1 MSRSRLKLML
11 GLLCIGLVA
20 LVVAGCGD
28 DDDDGGGG
36 GGGGDTAAA
45 KEVKGITV
53 TLPFQDSIIWSGYEI
68 SKGSDGPFEI
78 DAGLRPETQAV
89 EGNSQTIQQLVSGKV
104 DFAVTGAPEIFV
116 ANARGR
122 KVYGLA
128 TYYDNVFTVVATT
141 DSGTKS
147 IEDLR
152 GKAIGVTD
160 LGGGEIPLVNAV
172 LADAGLE
179 PGKDVEL
186 KVVGPGG
193 ATAYRALKDGEVA
206 AFGGAI
212 NDLVPLESQGLRFD
226 IILPEKFGTLP
237 SDYIAVSEDGM
248 NDQQL
253 LDTLTEF
260 QKAWFTGVL
269 YGEQYPEDG
278 LARICKEVPEDCQDM
293 EFAKGFY
300 QSAIEIAIEE
310 SKTGGCPDYDALTVV
325 RDSVAAVDNPK
336 AKEINPED
344 VFPDDFCKDAVPS
357 EDDVAAFA
365 ERTGATKKQQQSI
378 ECRPG
383 PARPALVVS

>member
-1 MSRSRLKLML
+1 MSRSWLKLML

-36 GGGGDTAAA
+36 GGGGDSKAA
-45 KEVKGITV
+45 KEVKDITV

-68 SKGSDGPFEI
+68 SKGADGPFEV
-78 DAGLRPETQAV
+78 DAGLRAETQAV

-104 DFAVTGAPEIFV
+104 DFAVTGAPEILV

-128 TYYDNVFTVVATT
+128 TYYDNVFTVVATKE
-141 DSGTKS
+141 SGTKS

-179 PGKDVEL
+179 PGKDIEL

-193 ATAYRALKDGEVA
+193 ATALRALKDGEVA

-226 IILPEKFGTLP
+226 VILPDDFNNLP
-237 SDYIAVSEDGM
+237 SDYLAVSEDGL

-253 LDTLTEF
+253 IDMLKEF
-260 QKAWFTGVL
+260 QKAWYTGVL

-293 EFAKGFY
+293 EFARGFY
-300 QSAIEIAIEE
+300 ESAIGIAIDE
-310 SKTGGCPDYDALTVV
+310 SRAGGCPDYDALTTV
-325 RDSVAAVDNPK
+325 RDAVAAVDNPK
-336 AKEINPED
+336 AKEIDPQE
-344 VFPDDFCKDAVPS
+344 VFPDDFCKDVVPS

-365 ERTGATKKQQQSI
+365 ERTGATK
-378 ECRPG
+378 
-383 PARPALVVS
+383 

>member
-1 MSRSRLKLML
+1 MSLSRLKLML
-11 GLLCIGLVA
+11 GLLCVGLVA
-20 LVVAGCGD
+20 LVIAGCGD
-28 DDDDGGGG
+28 DDDDSGGGG
-36 GGGGDTAAA
+36 GGGSETAAKEA
-45 KEVKGITV
+45 KEVKDFSITF
-53 TLPFQDSIIWSGYEI
+53 PFQDSIIWSGYEI
-68 SKGSDGPFEI
+68 AKGSDGPMEV
-78 DAGLRPETQAV
+78 DAGLRPETEAV
-89 EGNSQTIQQLVSGKV
+89 EGNSQTIQQLIAGKV
-104 DFAVTGAPEIFV
+104 DYAVTGAPEIFV

-122 KVYGLA
+122 KVYGLS
-128 TYYDNVFTVVATT
+128 TYYHNVFTVVATD

-193 ATAYRALKDGEVA
+193 ATALRALKDGEVA

-212 NDLVPLESQGLRFD
+212 NDLVPLESQGLRFE
-226 IILPEKFGTLP
+226 IILPDKFGTLP

-248 NDQQL
+248 KDEQL
-253 LDTLTEF
+253 LDTLKEF

-310 SKTGGCPDYDALTVV
+310 SKNGGCPDYDSLTVV
-325 RDSVAAVDNPK
+325 RDAVAAVDNPK
-336 AKEINPED
+336 AKDIDPEE
-344 VFPDDFCKDAVPS
+344 VFPDDLCQDMVPS

-365 ERTGATKKQQQSI
+365 ERTGATK
-378 ECRPG
+378 
-383 PARPALVVS
+383 

>member
-1 MSRSRLKLML
+1 MGRSWLKLML
-11 GLLCIGLVA
+11 GLLCVGLVA

-36 GGGGDTAAA
+36 GGGDGGATETAQ
-45 KEVKGITV
+45 KEVSDITV

-212 NDLVPLESQGLRFD
+212 NDLVPLEAQGLRFD
-226 IILPEKFGTLP
+226 VILPEDFASLP
-237 SDYIAVSEDGM
+237 SDYLAVSEDGL

-253 LDTLTEF
+253 IDMLKEF
-260 QKAWFTGVL
+260 QKAWYVGVL

-300 QSAIEIAIEE
+300 QASIEIAIDE
-310 SKTGGCPDYDALTVV
+310 SKRGGCPDYDALTVV

-344 VFPDDFCKDAVPS
+344 VFPDDFCNDVVPS

-365 ERTGATKKQQQSI
+365 ERTGATK
-378 ECRPG
+378 
-383 PARPALVVS
+383 

>member
-1 MSRSRLKLML
+1 MSRSWLKLML
-11 GLLCIGLVA
+11 GLLCVGLVA

-36 GGGGDTAAA
+36 GGGGGETAAEEA
-45 KEVKGITV
+45 PKEVKDFTM
-53 TLPFQDSIIWSGYEI
+53 TFPFQDSIIWSGYEI

-89 EGNSQTIQQLVSGKV
+89 EGNSQTIQQLISGKV
-104 DFAVTGAPEIFV
+104 DYAITGAPEIFV

-128 TYYDNVFTVVATT
+128 TYYDNVFTVVATKE
-141 DSGTKS
+141 SGTKS

-226 IILPEKFGTLP
+226 IILPEDFASLP
-237 SDYIAVSEDGM
+237 SDYLAVTEDGL

-253 LDTLTEF
+253 IDMLKEF
-260 QKAWFTGVL
+260 QKAWYVGVL
-269 YGEQYPEDG
+269 YGEKYPEDG

-300 QSAIEIAIEE
+300 ESAVGIAIDE
-310 SKTGGCPDYDALTVV
+310 SKVGGCPDYDALTVV
-325 RDSVAAVDNPK
+325 RDSVAAVDNPG
-336 AKEINPED
+336 AKDINPED
-344 VFPDDFCKDAVPS
+344 VFPDDFCKDVVPS

-365 ERTGATKKQQQSI
+365 ERTGATK
-378 ECRPG
+378 
-383 PARPALVVS
+383 

>member
-1 MSRSRLKLML
+1 ML
-11 GLLCIGLVA
+11 GMLCVGLVA

-36 GGGGDTAAA
+36 GGGGETAAEEA
-45 KEVKGITV
+45 PKEVKDITV

-68 SKGSDGPFEI
+68 SKGEDGPFEI

-147 IEDLR
+147 IEDLK

-193 ATAYRALKDGEVA
+193 ATAFRALKDGEVA

-212 NDLVPLESQGLRFD
+212 NDLVPLESQGLRFEQ
-226 IILPEKFGTLP
+226 ILPEDFANLP
-237 SDYIAVSEDGM
+237 SDYLAVSEDGL

-253 LDTLTEF
+253 IDMLKEF
-260 QKAWFTGVL
+260 QKAWYVGVL
-269 YGEQYPEDG
+269 YGEKYPEDG

-300 QSAIEIAIEE
+300 ESAVGIAIDE
-310 SKTGGCPDYDALTVV
+310 SKAGGCPDYDALTTV
-325 RDSVAAVDNPK
+325 RDSVAAVDNPG
-336 AKEINPED
+336 AKDVNPED
-344 VFPDDFCKDAVPS
+344 VFPDDFCQDVIPS

-365 ERTGATKKQQQSI
+365 ERTGATK
-378 ECRPG
+378 
-383 PARPALVVS
+383 

>member
-1 MSRSRLKLML
+1 MGRSWLKLML
-11 GLLCIGLVA
+11 GLLCVGLVA

-36 GGGGDTAAA
+36 GGGDGGATEAAQ
-45 KEVKGITV
+45 KEVSDITV

-68 SKGSDGPFEI
+68 SKGSDGAFEI
-78 DAGLRPETQAV
+78 DARLRPETQAV
-89 EGNSQTIQQLVSGKV
+89 EGNSQTIQQRVSGKV

-212 NDLVPLESQGLRFD
+212 NDLVPLEAQGLRFD
-226 IILPEKFGTLP
+226 VILPEEFASLP
-237 SDYIAVSEDGM
+237 SDYLAVSEDGL

-253 LDTLTEF
+253 IDMLKEF
-260 QKAWFTGVL
+260 QKAWYVGVL
-269 YGEQYPEDG
+269 YGDQYPEDG

-300 QSAIEIAIEE
+300 QSAVEIAIDE
-310 SKTGGCPDYDALTVV
+310 SKRGGCPDYDALTVV

-336 AKEINPED
+336 AKEVNPED
-344 VFPDDFCKDAVPS
+344 VFPDDFCNDVVPS

-365 ERTGATKKQQQSI
+365 ERTGATK
-378 ECRPG
+378 
-383 PARPALVVS
+383 

>member
-1 MSRSRLKLML
+1 MGRSWLKLML
-11 GLLCIGLVA
+11 GLLCVGLVA

-28 DDDDGGGG
+28 DDDDDGGG
-36 GGGGDTAAA
+36 GGGGDTAAEEA
-45 KEVKGITV
+45 PKEVQDITV

-68 SKGSDGPFEI
+68 SKGSDGPFEV

-193 ATAYRALKDGEVA
+193 ATALRALKDGEVA

-212 NDLVPLESQGLRFD
+212 NDLVPLESQGLRFEA
-226 IILPEKFGTLP
+226 ILPEDFANLP
-237 SDYIAVSEDGM
+237 SDYLAVSEDGL

-253 LDTLTEF
+253 IDMLKEF
-260 QKAWFTGVL
+260 QKAWYTGVL
-269 YGEQYPEDG
+269 YGDKYPEAG

-293 EFAKGFY
+293 QFAEGFY
-300 QSAIEIAIEE
+300 ESAVEIAIDE
-310 SKTGGCPDYDALTVV
+310 SKAGGCPDYDALTTV

-336 AKEINPED
+336 AKEVNPEE
-344 VFPDDFCKDAVPS
+344 VFPDDFCQDVIPS

-365 ERTGATKKQQQSI
+365 ERTGATK
-378 ECRPG
+378 
-383 PARPALVVS
+383 

>member
-1 MSRSRLKLML
+1 MGRSWLKLML
-11 GLLCIGLVA
+11 GLLCVGLVA

-36 GGGGDTAAA
+36 GSGGGNASETAP
-45 KEVKGITV
+45 KEVSDFTITF
-53 TLPFQDSIIWSGYEI
+53 PFQDSIIWSGYEI
-68 SKGSDGPFEI
+68 AKGADGPMEV

-89 EGNSQTIQQLVSGKV
+89 EGNSQSIQQLIAGKV
-104 DFAVTGAPEIFV
+104 DYAVTGAPEIFV

-122 KVYGLA
+122 KVYGLS
-128 TYYDNVFTVVATT
+128 TYYHNVFTVVATK

-172 LADAGLE
+172 LAEAGLE
-179 PGKDVEL
+179 PGKDIEL

-193 ATAYRALKDGEVA
+193 ATAFRALKDGEVA

-226 IILPEKFGTLP
+226 VILPEAFANLP
-237 SDYIAVSEDGM
+237 SDYLAVTEDAL
-248 NDQQL
+248 NDKEL
-253 LDTLTEF
+253 METLKGF
-260 QKAWFTGVL
+260 QKAWLTGVL
-269 YGEQYPEDG
+269 YGEKYPEDG

-310 SKTGGCPDYDALTVV
+310 SKRGGCPDYDALTVV
-325 RDSVAAVDNPK
+325 RDSVAAVDNPG
-336 AKEINPED
+336 AKDIDPQE
-344 VFPDDFCKDAVPS
+344 VFPDDFCKEVVPS
-357 EDDVAAFA
+357 EDDVDAFA
-365 ERTGATKKQQQSI
+365 ERTGATK
-378 ECRPG
+378 
-383 PARPALVVS
+383 

>member
-1 MSRSRLKLML
+1 MGRSWLKLML
-11 GLLCIGLVA
+11 GLLCVGLVA

-36 GGGGDTAAA
+36 GGGDGGATEAAQ
-45 KEVKGITV
+45 KEVSDITV

-68 SKGSDGPFEI
+68 SKGSDGAFEI

-212 NDLVPLESQGLRFD
+212 NDLVPLEAQGLRFD
-226 IILPEKFGTLP
+226 VILPEEFASLP
-237 SDYIAVSEDGM
+237 SDYLAVSEDGL

-253 LDTLTEF
+253 IDMLKEF
-260 QKAWFTGVL
+260 QKAWYVGVL
-269 YGEQYPEDG
+269 YGDQYPEDG

-300 QSAIEIAIEE
+300 QSAVEIAIDE
-310 SKTGGCPDYDALTVV
+310 SKRGGCPDYDALTVV

-336 AKEINPED
+336 AKEVNPED
-344 VFPDDFCKDAVPS
+344 VFPDDFCNDVVPS

-365 ERTGATKKQQQSI
+365 ERTGATK
-378 ECRPG
+378 
-383 PARPALVVS
+383 

>member
-1 MSRSRLKLML
+1 MDRSWLKLML
-11 GLLCIGLVA
+11 GMLCVGLVA

-36 GGGGDTAAA
+36 GGGGGGETEAAQ
-45 KEVKGITV
+45 KEISDITV

-78 DAGLRPETQAV
+78 DARLRPETQAV

-193 ATAYRALKDGEVA
+193 ATALRALKDGEVA

-212 NDLVPLESQGLRFD
+212 NDLVPLESQGLRFEV
-226 IILPEKFGTLP
+226 ILPEEFANLP
-237 SDYIAVSEDGM
+237 SDYLAVSEDGL

-253 LDTLTEF
+253 IDMLKEF
-260 QKAWFTGVL
+260 QKAWYTGVL
-269 YGEQYPEDG
+269 YGDQYPEDG
-278 LARICKEVPEDCQDM
+278 LARICEEVPEDCQDM

-300 QSAIEIAIEE
+300 ESAVEIAIDE
-310 SKTGGCPDYDALTVV
+310 SKAGGCPDYDALTTV

-336 AKEINPED
+336 AKEVNPED
-344 VFPDDFCKDAVPS
+344 VFPDDFCQDVIPS

-365 ERTGATKKQQQSI
+365 ERTGATK
-378 ECRPG
+378 
-383 PARPALVVS
+383 

>member
-1 MSRSRLKLML
+1 MSLSRLKLML
-11 GLLCIGLVA
+11 GLLCVGLVA
-20 LVVAGCGD
+20 LVIAGCGD

-36 GGGGDTAAA
+36 GGGGETEAAQ
-45 KEVKGITV
+45 KEVKDITV

-68 SKGSDGPFEI
+68 SKGTDGAMEV

-89 EGNSQTIQQLVSGKV
+89 EGNSQTIQQLISGKV
-104 DFAVTGAPEIFV
+104 DWAVTGAPEIFV

-122 KVYGLA
+122 KVYGLSN
-128 TYYDNVFTVVATT
+128 YYDNVFTVVATKE
-141 DSGTKS
+141 SGTKS

-193 ATAYRALKDGEVA
+193 ATAFRALKDGEVA

-226 IILPEKFGTLP
+226 IILPEDFASLP
-237 SDYIAVSEDGM
+237 SDYIAVTEDGM

-253 LDTLTEF
+253 LDMLKEF

-269 YGEQYPEDG
+269 YGEKYPEDG

-300 QSAIEIAIEE
+300 QSAIDIATDD
-310 SKTGGCPDYDALTVV
+310 SHNGGCPDYDALTTV

-336 AKEINPED
+336 AKEIDPKE
-344 VFPDDFCKDAVPS
+344 VFPDDFCKDVVPS
-357 EDDVAAFA
+357 DDDVAAFA
-365 ERTGATKKQQQSI
+365 ERTGATK
-378 ECRPG
+378 
-383 PARPALVVS
+383 